1 MENMITVEIPKNLA
15 DLHLPDPML
24 LDYYKDS
31 EDRIYW
37 LEGEVDGNTLDLVKT
52 IMRCNKEDA
61 EVDPESRK
69 PIKIF
74 IDTVGGDV
82 QVMWTLINA
91 MKISQTPI
99 YTIVYCTALSAGAH
113 ILAAGHKRFAFP
125 GSTILVHSGSRQ
137 YTGDAEKV
145 ESTKR
150 YYDNLCKKTNDTLI
164 ADTNISAKDLKRKG
178 ASDWY
183 ISAEEAVELGIVDAI
198 VSDFREVL

>member
-1 MENMITVEIPKNLA
+1 MSTRSLGSGKTSRITVYA
-15 DLHLPDPML
+15 DI
-24 LDYYKDS
+24 YKQKPFVAGD
-31 EDRIYW
+31 IVY
-37 LEGEVDGNTLDLVKT
+37 
-52 IMRCNKEDA
+52 CDA

-145 ESTKR
+145 ESTKM
-150 YYDNLCKKTNDTLI
+150 NT
-164 ADTNISAKDLKRKG
+164 DLLPWPPK
-178 ASDWY
+178 
-183 ISAEEAVELGIVDAI
+183 
-198 VSDFREVL
+198 